1 MKIARAFNDFRWAVR
16 LSFVFFRFQW
26 SIRATFKSGIIISFV
41 NSVLGLLS
49 WFFIGN
55 IFRAVS
61 VASLENYDQNYLAY
75 YKVAFWTSFH

>member
-1 MKIARAFNDFRWAVR
+1 MKITRALSDFRWAVR

-26 SIRATFKSGIIISFV
+26 SIRATFKSGIIILFV

-55 IFRAVS
+55 MF
-61 VASLENYDQNYLAY
+61 ASLSSLLRKLLPHGECGVVRKL
-75 YKVAFWTSFH
+75 